1 MNVCNKCN
9 KVYDEKSQFCEQCG
23 ETLVQ
28 NTADVFQCDK
38 CRKLFID
45 SEFCPND
52 GSPLKIYQRQLT
64 SNQIEI
70 RNVEHY
76 TVQIATE
83 PMLLNMDD
91 FKNCVTPYEGNDSN
105 DFMTYLNENVLYDI
119 ESFIDQNESNL
130 DDSTR
135 DILWNLQ
142 DHPDEENVIYDSR
155 NKQGNMWHELGR
167 TNPDYTKNGG
177 FETLESNQND

>member
-1 MNVCNKCN
+1 MNVCKKCN

-23 ETLVQ
+23 DTLVQ
-28 NTADVFQCDK
+28 NTADVYKCDK
-38 CRKLFID
+38 CGKLFID

-52 GSPLKIYQRQLT
+52 GQPLKIYQRILE

-70 RNVEHY
+70 RNVEQY

-91 FKNCVTPYEGNDSN
+91 FKNCVPPYEGKDST
-105 DFMTYLNENVLYDI
+105 DFMEYLINNVLYDI
-119 ESFIDQNESNL
+119 ESFIDKNESNVK
-130 DDSTR
+130 DSTR
-135 DILWNLQ
+135 DILWNLE
-142 DHPDEENVIYDSR
+142 DHPDEEDVIYDSR
-155 NKQGNMWHELGR
+155 NKHGNMWHELGR
-167 TNPDYTKNGG
+167 TNPAFRKNGG